1 MEAVL
6 SRFFKYSQIF
16 SSSRFILGH
25 HRFVYD
31 KFLGPTATT
40 THRLFSTSSR
50 TNRSKMA
57 ACSTSPAIVSRIMR
71 PDDANI
77 SGNVHGGNILKMIE
91 EAGIIVSARH
101 CNRYAGE
108 EGRDP
113 CAPSLVRIERMD
125 FLQPMHVGE
134 VAQLQADVTFTGPH
148 SLEVQVQVWAENVLK
163 GSKRLTNK
171 ATLWCSS
178 HVTWESR
185 VTSLFAFMCCATG
198 KESFL
203 CSVSLVLRSFLSRP
217 HRYVPVST
225 VVKTTA
231 EVPPMIYQSEQARE
245 AGQKRYNYQKAHR
258 EENDHV
264 VNNVLEH
271 RPMDLEAEP
280 HTVRYSQSSL
290 IHLVNPSDT
299 AIHGF
304 ATGGCTLKL
313 MDEVAGITA
322 ARHARNRVVTASIE
336 ATNFHR
342 PVPKGSLMH
351 LMGRITF
358 TSGRT
363 MEIEV
368 VVDLEKMTN
377 GGVTKE
383 RAVTSFFTF
392 VSLGADGKPIPIPP
406 LKVTTEDERS
416 RFEEGKGRYERKK
429 AEREGAKKMETQI
442 HQN

>member
-1 MEAVL
+1 
-6 SRFFKYSQIF
+6 
-16 SSSRFILGH
+16 
-25 HRFVYD
+25 
-31 KFLGPTATT
+31 
-40 THRLFSTSSR
+40 
-50 TNRSKMA
+50 MA
-57 ACSTSPAIVSRIMR
+57 ACSTDPAIVSRIMR
-71 PDDANI
+71 PDDANV

-101 CNRYAGE
+101 CNLYAGE

-113 CAPSLVRIERMD
+113 SAPSLVRIEQMD

-148 SLEVQVQVWAENVLK
+148 SLEVQVRVWAENVLK

-171 ATLWCSS
+171 ASLW
-178 HVTWESR
+178 
-185 VTSLFAFMCCATG
+185 
-198 KESFL
+198 
-203 CSVSLVLRSFLSRP
+203 
-217 HRYVPVST
+217 YVPIST
-225 VVKTTA
+225 VAQKVA
-231 EVPPMIYQSEQARE
+231 EVPPMVYSSQQAEE
-245 AGQKRYNYQKAHR
+245 AGRKRYDYQKAHR
-258 EENDHV
+258 EENNHV
-264 VNNVLEH
+264 VNNVIEP

-304 ATGGCTLKL
+304 ATGGVTLKL

-322 ARHARNRVVTASIE
+322 ARHSKNRVVTASIE

-351 LMGRITF
+351 LMGRISF
-358 TSGRT
+358 TSSRT
-363 MEIEV
+363 MEVEV
-368 VVDLEKMTN
+368 AVDLEKMTS
-377 GGVTKE
+377 GGMTKE
-383 RAVTSFFTF
+383 RAATSFFTF

-406 LKVTTEDERS
+406 LKITTEEEKL

-429 AEREGAKKMETQI
+429 AEREAHKKVDT
-442 HQN
+442 

>member
-1 MEAVL
+1 MEAIL
-6 SRFFKYSQIF
+6 SGLFRVSLLHR
-16 SSSRFILGH
+16 SSRIIQGN
-25 HRFVYD
+25 HRFVYE
-31 KFLGPTATT
+31 KLLGPNTT
-40 THRLFSTSSR
+40 PHHLVYTSDR

-57 ACSTSPAIVSRIMR
+57 ACSTDPAIVSRIMR
-71 PDDANI
+71 PDDANV

-101 CNRYAGE
+101 CNLYAGE

-113 CAPSLVRIERMD
+113 SAPSLVRIEQMD

-148 SLEVQVQVWAENVLK
+148 SLEVQVRVWAENVLK

-171 ATLWCSS
+171 ASLW
-178 HVTWESR
+178 
-185 VTSLFAFMCCATG
+185 
-198 KESFL
+198 
-203 CSVSLVLRSFLSRP
+203 
-217 HRYVPVST
+217 YVPIST
-225 VVKTTA
+225 VAQKVA
-231 EVPPMIYQSEQARE
+231 EVPPMVYSSQQAEE
-245 AGQKRYNYQKAHR
+245 AGRKRYDYQKAHR
-258 EENDHV
+258 EENNHV
-264 VNNVLEH
+264 VNNVIEP

-304 ATGGCTLKL
+304 ATGGVTLKL

-322 ARHARNRVVTASIE
+322 ARHSKNRVVTASIE

-351 LMGRITF
+351 LMGRISF
-358 TSGRT
+358 TSSRT
-363 MEIEV
+363 MEVEV
-368 VVDLEKMTN
+368 AVDLEKMTS
-377 GGVTKE
+377 GGMTKE
-383 RAVTSFFTF
+383 RAATSFFTF

-406 LKVTTEDERS
+406 LKITTEEEKL

-429 AEREGAKKMETQI
+429 AEREAHKKVDT
-442 HQN
+442 

>member
-1 MEAVL
+1 MDTIL
-6 SRFFKYSQIF
+6 FGFLKFSQLHR
-16 SSSRFILGH
+16 SSRFILGH
-25 HRFVYD
+25 RRFVFE
-31 KFLGPTATT
+31 KLLGPSTTT
-40 THRLFSTSSR
+40 THSPFSTSNR
-50 TNRSKMA
+50 INRSKMA

-91 EAGIIVSARH
+91 EAGIIVGARH

-134 VAQLQADVTFTGPH
+134 VAQLQADVTYTGPH
-148 SLEVQVQVWAENVLK
+148 SLEVQVHVWAENVLK

-171 ATLWCSS
+171 AALW
-178 HVTWESR
+178 
-185 VTSLFAFMCCATG
+185 
-198 KESFL
+198 
-203 CSVSLVLRSFLSRP
+203 
-217 HRYVPVST
+217 YVPVST
-225 VVKTTA
+225 VTKGVA
-231 EVPPMIYQSEQARE
+231 EVPPMIYSSQQAEE
-245 AGQKRYNYQKAHR
+245 AGQKRYDYQKVHR

-264 VNNVLEH
+264 MNNVIEH

-322 ARHARNRVVTASIE
+322 ARHAKNRVVTASIE

-358 TSGRT
+358 TSSRT

-368 VVDLEKMTN
+368 AVDLEKMTN

-406 LKVTTEDERS
+406 LKVTTDDERS
-416 RFEEGKGRYERKK
+416 RFEEGKERYERKK
-429 AEREGAKKMETQI
+429 AERETYKKLKVDT
-442 HQN
+442 

>member
-6 SRFFKYSQIF
+6 SRFFKCSQIF

-25 HRFVYD
+25 HRLVYD
-31 KFLGPTATT
+31 KFLGPTTTT
-40 THRLFSTSSR
+40 THRLFSTSDR

-171 ATLWCSS
+171 ATLW
-178 HVTWESR
+178 
-185 VTSLFAFMCCATG
+185 
-198 KESFL
+198 
-203 CSVSLVLRSFLSRP
+203 
-217 HRYVPVST
+217 YVPVST
-225 VVKTTA
+225 VAKTTA

-271 RPMDLEAEP
+271 RPMDLEAEL

-429 AEREGAKKMETQI
+429 AEREAAKKMETQI